1 MNWLLDTNIISETRQ
16 NRQSP
21 NIVNWLVGIPSK
33 QLFTSVMNIAELAY
47 GARKLD
53 NIARRQEIETWIKEV
68 VRPLFSDRIFGVD
81 ENVLVR
87 WRTVTRQSNISG
99 KPSPAADLLVAAI
112 ALENNLFVATRDV
125 APFVAAGVPTFNPWT
140 GERFNGA

>member
-21 NIVNWLVGIPSK
+21 HIVNWLADIPSK

-47 GARKLD
+47 GATKLD
-53 NIARRQEIETWIKEV
+53 NLARRQEIEIWIKEV
-68 VRPLFSDRIFGVD
+68 VRPLFNNRIFGVD

-99 KPSPAADLLVAAI
+99 KPSPAADLLIAAV
-112 ALENNLFVATRDV
+112 ALENNLFVATRDT
-125 APFVAAGVPTFNPWT
+125 APFVACGVPTLNPFT